1 MLGVRAKRMNA
12 CWGIGLPT
20 GLFRGMRKSVARS
33 PLPYGRGWDER
44 GRGLARAHSSMASL
58 LVLALMT
65 ATCPAARA
73 DGDAIAIVNGSA
85 IERAR
90 LVDAL
95 MDAYGV
101 DVLQQLVV
109 LELAKQEAQRRGVRV
124 SPGEIER
131 EFQDSVDRIAR
142 EAGLDPREA
151 KEPQR
156 LQALEAL
163 LEQKRISMTEF
174 RISMERNAY
183 LRKVVELDLKV
194 DEPTL
199 REEFARTFGER
210 VSVRHI
216 QLPADDAK
224 LINEVVTRVSRGENF
239 ADLARQF
246 SQNAESA
253 ARGGEMEPFGFD
265 DESIPAAL
273 RDGAF
278 ALRPGEISTPIR
290 AGQMVHILKLERR
303 IPPDNARFEDVRSQV
318 EQNMRERVLPKR
330 MSELAAELFRKS
342 NVSVLDARL
351 KPKYEAL
358 IRKSRNGQ

>member
-1 MLGVRAKRMNA
+1 MSRV
-12 CWGIGLPT
+12 
-20 GLFRGMRKSVARS
+20 
-33 PLPYGRGWDER
+33 
-44 GRGLARAHSSMASL
+44 HASL
-58 LVLALMT
+58 SCLLPLALMV
-65 ATCPAARA
+65 AACPAAGA

-85 IERAR
+85 IERGR

-95 MDAYGV
+95 LDAYGV
-101 DVLQQLVV
+101 DVLQQLIV
-109 LELAKQEAQRRGVRV
+109 LELSKQEAQRRGVRV
-124 SPGEIER
+124 SPGEIEQ
-131 EFQDSVDRIAR
+131 EFRDSVDRIAR

-183 LRKVVELDLKV
+183 LRKLVELDLKV
-194 DEPTL
+194 DEATL

-210 VSVRHI
+210 VSIRHI

-224 LINEVVTRVSRGENF
+224 LINEVVTHLSRDENF

-246 SQNAESA
+246 SQNSESA

-265 DESIPAAL
+265 DERIPAAL
-273 RDGAF
+273 RDAAF
-278 ALRPGEISTPIR
+278 SLRPGEISTPIR

-303 IPPDNARFEDVRSQV
+303 IPPDNARFEDVRADV
-318 EQNMRERVLPKR
+318 ERGLRERALPKR
-330 MSELAAELFRKS
+330 MSELAAELFRKAT
-342 NVSVLDARL
+342 VSVLDSRL
-351 KPKYEAL
+351 KPKYEEL
-358 IRKSRNGQ
+358 SRKSRDGS